1 MSNKNRMSKK
11 ITAAVICVLIAACL
25 LCLQACTNEEG
36 PGASQ
41 SGSTGIS
48 GETAEPAEVAGT
60 AASAEIGA
68 TGGTASAAAEAAT
81 AATAATSAAAATAA
95 PAAEEGE
102 EAAAALSPGM
112 MELKEHVE
120 AELSEK
126 AGRWSMYLYR
136 LDTGEEFGVNEH
148 DSMISASLI
157 KLYIAGCYF
166 EQIDKG
172 VIADDYPNQ
181 LFTMISESN
190 NGSTNTLIDVLGMD
204 TINEFI
210 REHGFE
216 ASLLQRK
223 MLEKNGKENYTST
236 GDCGRVLRE
245 VYEGTYVSQ
254 EASARI
260 MEAMRAQIARN
271 RYKIP
276 AGVPQGIETANKTGE
291 LFTTDE
297 NGVNVTIQNDAAII
311 FVDNHP
317 YVLTVMTAVP
327 SAGEGEMHSQIAALS
342 SEVYEAVIIETPGEE
357 NTEDAEENTGSAAGT
372 DEQDASSGE
381 TGSET
386 GGTIE
391 EAPAAEGDTES
402 VSEDAPVSLP
412 EPAEK

>member
-1 MSNKNRMSKK
+1 
-11 ITAAVICVLIAACL
+11 
-25 LCLQACTNEEG
+25 
-36 PGASQ
+36 
-41 SGSTGIS
+41 
-48 GETAEPAEVAGT
+48 
-60 AASAEIGA
+60 
-68 TGGTASAAAEAAT
+68 
-81 AATAATSAAAATAA
+81 
-95 PAAEEGE
+95 
-102 EAAAALSPGM
+102 
-112 MELKEHVE
+112 
-120 AELSEK
+120 
-126 AGRWSMYLYR
+126 
-136 LDTGEEFGVNEH
+136 
-148 DSMISASLI
+148 
-157 KLYIAGCYF
+157 
-166 EQIDKG
+166 
-172 VIADDYPNQ
+172 
-181 LFTMISESN
+181 MISESN

-276 AGVPQGIETANKTGE
+276 AGVPEGIETANKTGE

>member
-36 PGASQ
+36 PGTSQ
-41 SGSTGIS
+41 SGFTGKS
-48 GETAEPAEVAGT
+48 GEIAEPAEVAGT

-102 EAAAALSPGM
+102 EAAAALSPAM
-112 MELKEHVE
+112 MELKEHV
-120 AELSEK
+120 AKELSEK
-126 AGRWSMYLYR
+126 GGRWSMYLYR
-136 LDTGEEFGVNEH
+136 LDTGEEFGVNEQ

-172 VIADDYPNQ
+172 VIADDYPGQ

-216 ASLLQRK
+216 ASMLQRK
-223 MLEKNGKENYTST
+223 MLEKNGKENYTSA

-245 VYEGTYVSQ
+245 VYEGTYVSE

-260 MEAMRAQIARN
+260 MEAMKAQIARN

-276 AGVPQGIETANKTGE
+276 AGVPEGIETANKTGE

-311 FVDNHP
+311 FVADHP

-327 SAGEGEMHSQIAALS
+327 SAGEGEMHRQIAALS

-386 GGTIE
+386 RGTIE